1 MSLYKKGIIL
11 EYIKNKE
18 VLDLG
23 STTNKG
29 DMFDLIKRL
38 AKNVI
43 GVDLQKSDDPQIIE
57 GNVEN
62 INLNKKFDVI
72 IAGDIIEHLDNTGL
86 FLDNMY
92 CHLKDNGLLL
102 ITTPN
107 AKSLAYLFFKG
118 NPQHTCWYCQH
129 TLRQALE
136 RHKFKIEK
144 INLCVQKKKNVI
156 YDFLRYLFANNLVV
170 ICKKTN

>member
-1 MSLYKKGIIL
+1 MNIYKKEIIL

-23 STTNKG
+23 STTNKK
-29 DMFDLIKRL
+29 DIFDAIKKL
-38 AKNVI
+38 ARNVI
-43 GVDLQKSDDPQIIE
+43 GVDIQKSDDPQIIE

-62 INLNKKFDVI
+62 INLNKEFDVI
-72 IAGDIIEHLDNTGL
+72 IAGDIIEHLDNAGI

-92 CHLKDNGLLL
+92 HHLKDNGLLI

-107 AKSLAYLFFKG
+107 AKSLAYLFFKA
-118 NPQHTCWYCQH
+118 NPQHTCWYCKH

-136 RHKFKIEK
+136 RHKFKIKK
-144 INLCVQKKKNVI
+144 IDFCVQKKKNVI
-156 YDFLRYLFANNLVV
+156 YDFLRYLFANNLIG
-170 ICKKTN
+170 ICKKN